1 METKKNMNKIV
12 PLHGNSIVVEF
23 DTNVIREN
31 INILSGLKKHA
42 SAVLEYLKQDNTNF
56 DFADIIKLYEAG
68 EDLVG
73 SNHDHDG
80 CIIKHAKIYNMAVEM
95 MVNMVFVNRQWV
107 NVLNKYKDVPVDENI
122 FNQLNEDGKE
132 KMLAQLD
139 EVVDAQ
145 KETELEPIRKSMF
158 GYFDNITDIV
168 MYLSGVLVL
177 TDTIE
182 NKNKARKKVFQ
193 KYFNL
198 SEKSTPTTVILKL
211 VDMINDIVSIVK

>member
-23 DTNVIREN
+23 NTNVIREN

-42 SAVLEYLKQDNTNF
+42 SAVLEYLKQDNADF
-56 DFADIIKLYEAG
+56 DFADIIKLYEVG
-68 EDLVG
+68 EDSVV
-73 SNHDHDG
+73 SNQDHG
-80 CIIKHAKIYNMAVEM
+80 YIIRHAKIYNMAVEM

-158 GYFDNITDIV
+158 GYFDNIADIV

-193 KYFNL
+193 KHFNL
-198 SEKSTPTTVILKL
+198 SEKSTPTTVISKL
-211 VDMINDIVSIVK
+211 VGMIDDIVSIVK

>member
-23 DTNVIREN
+23 DINVIREN

-42 SAVLEYLKQDNTNF
+42 SAVLEYLKQDNTDF

-68 EDLVG
+68 EDSVA
-73 SNHDHDG
+73 SNQDHG
-80 CIIKHAKIYNMAVEM
+80 YIIKHAKIYNMAVEM

-122 FNQLNEDGKE
+122 FNQLNEEGKE

-168 MYLSGVLVL
+168 MYLSGVLL
-177 TDTIE
+177 LNDTIE
-182 NKNKARKKVFQ
+182 NKNKVRKKIFQ

-198 SEKSTPTTVILKL
+198 SEKSTPTTVISKL

>member
-42 SAVLEYLKQDNTNF
+42 SAVLEYLKQDNTDF

-68 EDLVG
+68 EDSVV
-73 SNHDHDG
+73 SDHDHG
-80 CIIKHAKIYNMAVEM
+80 YIIKHAKIYNMAVEM
-95 MVNMVFVNRQWV
+95 IVNMVFVNRQWV
-107 NVLNKYKDVPVDENI
+107 NVLNKYKNVPVDENI

-198 SEKSTPTTVILKL
+198 SEKSTPTTVISKL
-211 VDMINDIVSIVK
+211 VDMINDIMSIVK